1 MQQKLLGTLKNPIA
15 NPIILFLVC
24 FLAYGIFLP
33 GMGFYWDDWPWIWR
47 AHVFGDGALLQ
58 IDAAFRP
65 MAGVILWLGSKV
77 AGENPLGWQIF
88 NLLIRWLGGVS
99 LWWAIQQ
106 IWPDRKTAGFWGAAL
121 FLVYPGFSQ
130 QFVSIN
136 SSRHIFPLIPFTLSL
151 GFTARACYKEG
162 KKWTSAGIAVALS
175 ALTMLTTEYYYGLEI
190 ARGVLLWILVKPRD
204 EGNRAKLGAWFKT
217 WAPYL
222 ILLISIFSWRYA
234 VSHQINYQASL
245 VGRLTRSPLI
255 TILNLFKTS
264 LSDFL
269 ETSIVVLI
277 DLFRFPQ
284 PGVFGPRK
292 TLLFWGLVALS
303 AGSLFIYSSLT
314 GGEGKGRKWN
324 QQALILGI
332 FALWI
337 SGLPFWITGLE
348 VKLSF
353 PNDRLTLPMM
363 LGVSLVLT
371 ALLDLLKSRVTKN
384 VTLALV
390 VGLSIGHHYQ
400 NAVSY
405 QHDWEVASAFFQQ
418 LSWRVPG
425 LAPGT
430 ALLSLELPI
439 EYTTDN
445 SLTAPLNWRYSDN
458 APHNTLPYGMIYLE
472 QRLGTII
479 PSLEE
484 NTPIKQGY
492 GYGSFLGSSSQT
504 IAFRYEPPACV
515 HILDPK
521 YDRHYPGTNEIL
533 EDAILLSDPRFIQVN
548 GESPSLLPG
557 GSSASPVP
565 PEKQWCYYYQR
576 ASLARQYGDWEQVA
590 ALGDIAFT
598 LEDSPNLAAER
609 VPFIEGY
616 ANIGDWETAIEQ
628 TLTTIEIDKWM
639 GPMLCD
645 TWERVIRANSFSEIQ
660 MATIRVVNRELD
672 CGFGP

>member
-1 MQQKLLGTLKNPIA
+1 MSQNIRRLIKKPVAVPIMLL
-15 NPIILFLVC
+15 ILCL
-24 FLAYGIFLP
+24 LAYGIYLP

-65 MAGVILWLGSKV
+65 LAGVVLWIGSKI

-88 NLLIRWLGGVS
+88 NLIIRWLGGVS
-99 LWWAIQQ
+99 LWWGLRQ
-106 IWPDRKTAGFWGAAL
+106 IWSDRRGAAFWGAAI

-136 SSRHIFPLIPFTLSL
+136 SSRHLFPLIPFTFSL
-151 GFTARACYKEG
+151 GFTARAFRIEG
-162 KKWTSAGIAVALS
+162 KKLLSTGIAVTLA

-190 ARGVLLWILVKPRD
+190 ARGVLLWMLIQPVGDGK
-204 EGNRAKLGAWFKT
+204 GTKLGAFFKS

-222 ILLISIFSWRYA
+222 VLLAGMFSWRYA
-234 VSHQINYQASL
+234 VSQQVNYQASL
-245 VGRLTRSPLI
+245 VGQFTRSPFKTTLGLI
-255 TILNLFKTS
+255 RTS
-264 LSDFL
+264 LSDL
-269 ETSIVVLI
+269 VETSIGVLI
-277 DLFRFPQ
+277 ELFRFPQ
-284 PGVFGPRK
+284 PGAFGPRK
-292 TLLFWGLVALS
+292 ILLFWGLAALS
-303 AGSLFIYSSLT
+303 AGVLFLYSSLT
-314 GGEGKGRKWN
+314 DGEGKTRRWHP
-324 QQALILGI
+324 QALILGI

-363 LGVSLVLT
+363 LGFSLVLT
-371 ALLDLLKSRVTKN
+371 TLLDLLKPRVLKN
-384 VTLALV
+384 IILAIV
-390 VGLSIGHHYQ
+390 VGLSVGHHYRV
-400 NAVSY
+400 AVSY
-405 QHDWEVASAFFQQ
+405 QRDWEVQTAFFQQ

-425 LAPGT
+425 LTPGT

-439 EYTTDN
+439 EYSTDN

-458 APHNTLPYGMIYLE
+458 VPHDTLPYGLITLE

-479 PSLEE
+479 TSLEE
-484 NTPIKQGY
+484 NVPINEGY
-492 GYGSFLGSSSQT
+492 GYGSFLGSTSQT
-504 IAFRYEPPACV
+504 IAFRYQPPACL

-533 EDAILLSDPRFIQVN
+533 EDAILLSDPSLIQVT
-548 GESPSLLPG
+548 GTRPSSLPG
-557 GSSASPVP
+557 GTKASPVP
-565 PEKQWCYYYQR
+565 PQEQWCYYYQR

-590 ALGDIAFT
+590 A
-598 LEDSPNLAAER
+598 DSPNLASER
-609 VPFIEGY
+609 VPFIEAY
-616 ANIGDWETAIEQ
+616 ANVGNWNAAVEQ

-645 TWERVIRANSFSEIQ
+645 TWERVIRANDYSDTLMDAVLEVQ
-660 MATIRVVNRELD
+660 QELE
-672 CGFGP
+672 CGFSP